1 MNSHMCTHI
10 YHNNKKGKKRGKENL
25 GTDSWE
31 KGYVKSETEGDVAT
45 AKTV

>member
-10 YHNNKKGKKRGKENL
+10 YHNSKKKKRGKGNL
-25 GTDSWE
+25 GTNTWG
-31 KGYVKSETEGDVAT
+31 KRYVKSETEGDVTT